1 MPEGDTLARAAATLH
16 AALAGHVVTAFTARI
31 APVASAAEDHAIAGR
46 VIERVVARGKHLIVM
61 FSGGVLLRSHLR
73 MHGSWHLYRPGE
85 PWRRSPARMRLR
97 VDTAAW
103 CAVAFDVYDAE
114 LVAAETLDR
123 VRALAAL
130 GPDLA
135 QPGVD
140 LGLAATRLQAAGDRA
155 IGEVLL
161 DQRIVA
167 GLGNVYRSEVL
178 FLARIS
184 PFVPAGRLDRPET
197 EALVRIAADLLRV
210 NVARARGGRVTTRRQ
225 SPGDALWVYRRRG
238 LPCRR
243 CGTAVQSAATPES
256 GRRVYWCPHCQRPPG
271 GSSQA

>member
-16 AALAGHVVTAFTARI
+16 AALAGQVVTAFTAQL
-31 APVASAAEDHAIAGR
+31 APVASAAETCGLGGR
-46 VIERVVARGKHLIVM
+46 VVERVVARGKHLIVM

-85 PWRRSPARMRLR
+85 RWRRSPSRMRLR
-97 VDTAAW
+97 LDTAAW
-103 CAVAFDVYDAE
+103 SAVAFDVYDAE
-114 LVAAETLDR
+114 LVAAETLEG
-123 VRALAAL
+123 VRTLAAL

-135 QPGVD
+135 RPDVD
-140 LGLAATRLQAAGDRA
+140 LAAAASRLHAAGARPIA
-155 IGEVLL
+155 EALL

-178 FLARIS
+178 FLARQS
-184 PFVPAGRLDRPET
+184 PFVAAGAIDRSAID
-197 EALVRIAADLLRV
+197 ALVRISADLLRV
-210 NVARARGGRVTTRRQ
+210 NVARPRGGRVTTGRRA
-225 SPGDALWVYRRRG
+225 PGEALWVYRRGG

-256 GRRVYWCPHCQRPPG
+256 GRRIYWCPRCQPSTPE
-271 GSSQA
+271 